1 MAVDDNEQDT
11 NLGRDGDS
19 ERDYLTPDELRVA
32 LGSLT
37 AVDLKRLNRASEM
50 LARDTLMSAEELVG
64 EAVYVAFVGRR
75 RCPRDVPLMVFLK
88 GAIKSLASSAKKAA
102 ARSNIVPFP
111 GATPE
116 NQNPIECASDLAST
130 PEQVLLQRDE
140 GREAEG
146 AAASASTAVQML
158 NDHFSKD
165 YEVQLCIAGMME
177 GMAGKELRDFVGVD
191 QAGIDYA
198 RKKIRRATCKLF
210 PRGWRNVQ
218 K

>member
-1 MAVDDNEQDT
+1 MAPDDDEQDT
-11 NLGRDGDS
+11 HLQRDTNS
-19 ERDYLTPDELRVA
+19 ERDYLSPDELRVA

-37 AVDLKRLNRASEM
+37 AVDLKRLNRASEV
-50 LARDTLMSAEELVG
+50 LARDTLMTAEELVG
-64 EAVYVAFVGRR
+64 EAVHAAFVGRR
-75 RCPRDVPLMVFLK
+75 RCPHDVPLMVFLK
-88 GAIKSLASSAKKAA
+88 GAIKSLASSAKNAA

-111 GATPE
+111 GGTPE
-116 NQNPIECASDLAST
+116 NQNPIESASDPAST
-130 PEQVLLQRDE
+130 PEQALLQRDE
-140 GREAEG
+140 ENGAEG
-146 AAASASTAVQML
+146 GAGSASTAVQML
-158 NDHFSKD
+158 NEHFSKD

-191 QAGIDYA
+191 QAGLDYA